1 MGVGDVRLCGVC
13 NRTGYRGHGAP
24 PCHPARYGRSP
35 HYHWCWG
42 SNYNHCG
49 ADGCASVAARPGG
62 RLQGASDLFSSK
74 GKGGGVMSVQLNK
87 LFSRRQIGLWI
98 FLGVALVIVI
108 LLAVFISPWASSSPD
123 GLEKVAEEKGFSNK
137 TETDKPAWE
146 HSPMKDYAIPGIKSE
161 NTSTGI
167 VGLIGVVITLGLMLA
182 VAMLAVGLGRLKR
195 RKATVT
201 PPDET

>member
-1 MGVGDVRLCGVC
+1 
-13 NRTGYRGHGAP
+13 
-24 PCHPARYGRSP
+24 
-35 HYHWCWG
+35 
-42 SNYNHCG
+42 
-49 ADGCASVAARPGG
+49 
-62 RLQGASDLFSSK
+62 
-74 GKGGGVMSVQLNK
+74 MSVQLNK

-167 VGLIGVVITLGLMLA
+167 SGLIGVVITLGLMLA

-201 PPDET
+201 PTDET

>member
-1 MGVGDVRLCGVC
+1 M
-13 NRTGYRGHGAP
+13 
-24 PCHPARYGRSP
+24 
-35 HYHWCWG
+35 
-42 SNYNHCG
+42 
-49 ADGCASVAARPGG
+49 
-62 RLQGASDLFSSK
+62 
-74 GKGGGVMSVQLNK
+74 QLNK

-167 VGLIGVVITLGLMLA
+167 SGLIGVVITLGLMLA

-201 PPDET
+201 PTDET

>member
-1 MGVGDVRLCGVC
+1 
-13 NRTGYRGHGAP
+13 
-24 PCHPARYGRSP
+24 
-35 HYHWCWG
+35 
-42 SNYNHCG
+42 
-49 ADGCASVAARPGG
+49 
-62 RLQGASDLFSSK
+62 
-74 GKGGGVMSVQLNK
+74 MSVQLNK

-123 GLEKVAEEKGFSNK
+123 GLEKVAEEKGFGK
-137 TETDKPAWE
+137 KAETDKPAWE

-167 VGLIGVVITLGLMLA
+167 SGLIGVVITLGLMLA

-201 PPDET
+201 PTDET